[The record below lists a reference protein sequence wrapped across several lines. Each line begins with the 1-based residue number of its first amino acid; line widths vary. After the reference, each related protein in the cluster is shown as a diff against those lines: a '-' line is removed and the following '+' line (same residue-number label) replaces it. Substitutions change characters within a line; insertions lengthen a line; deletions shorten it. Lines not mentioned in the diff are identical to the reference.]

1 MTTLMIKDLTA
12 STELDGK
19 AMAAVAGG
27 MLSERMPL
35 LFLDYTSISTSFP
48 VKNRSKQLSGQ
59 SNSVGSFNFGVIDQ
73 DNNSEQ
79 KSALIGNVLA
89 GGGGF

>member
-19 AMAAVAGG
+19 AMATVTGG
-27 MLSERMPL
+27 WAPII
-35 LFLDYTSISTSFP
+35 LDYTSISTSFP

>member
-27 MLSERMPL
+27 SDFAGL
-35 LFLDYTSISTSFP
+35 LASITSIKTSFP
-48 VKNRSKQLSGQ
+48 VKNSSKQYNGQ
-59 SNSVGSFNFGVIDQ
+59 SNAVGSFNFGVIDQ
-73 DNNSEQ
+73 DNTSKQESVQ
-79 KSALIGNVLA
+79 IGNILA